1 MEKVIVKINDKTL
14 EAKIAELRE
23 WKATLEEV
31 VDEVD
36 KITADIKGIMNDIGE
51 TKVECGG
58 MKISATEVTMKK
70 IESDFVKEEFPEIY
84 DRCTEVTKY
93 KRFTIKVAHDVNGT
107 K

>member
-1 MEKVIVKINDKTL
+1 MEKVIVKITDKEL
-14 EAKIAELRE
+14 EKKIAELRE

-36 KITADIKGIMNDIGE
+36 KITADIKGIMTEIGE

-93 KRFTIKVAHDVNGT
+93 KRFTIKVAHDVNG

>member
-1 MEKVIVKINDKTL
+1 MEKVIVKINDSEL
-14 EAKIAELRE
+14 EKKIAELRE

-36 KITADIKGIMNDIGE
+36 KITTDIKGIMNDIGE

-70 IESDFVKEEFPEIY
+70 IELAGDSNPSKLEITY
-84 DRCTEVTKY
+84 VICGKILQM
-93 KRFTIKVAHDVNGT
+93 KMLS
-107 K
+107 